1 MKFPFRIFLIL
12 VSISPML
19 LGQESIVD
27 QFRHDPALQDSII
40 AVIVPQHALMS
51 KLVSQIQKNPSLHKM
66 LIQHLTRLLKDEQT
80 STAPP
85 AHTHESMTSDYA
97 GLERRDIKAFSD
109 QEIKGLMAGEGVG
122 LALPA
127 ELNHY
132 PGPRHVLDMAE
143 RLKITSSQEQAI
155 RQSYDRMHQQAV
167 ALGRKLIDLEQHLDR
182 GFASSTMNAATLK
195 RVTSEIAT
203 VRGTLRAVHLEAH
216 LETRAILSQEQIEAY
231 DRLRGYDSDS
241 Q

>member
-1 MKFPFRIFLIL
+1 
-12 VSISPML
+12 
-19 LGQESIVD
+19 
-27 QFRHDPALQDSII
+27 
-40 AVIVPQHALMS
+40 
-51 KLVSQIQKNPSLHKM
+51 
-66 LIQHLTRLLKDEQT
+66 
-80 STAPP
+80 
-85 AHTHESMTSDYA
+85 
-97 GLERRDIKAFSD
+97 
-109 QEIKGLMAGEGVG
+109 
-122 LALPA
+122 
-127 ELNHY
+127 
-132 PGPRHVLDMAE
+132 MAE